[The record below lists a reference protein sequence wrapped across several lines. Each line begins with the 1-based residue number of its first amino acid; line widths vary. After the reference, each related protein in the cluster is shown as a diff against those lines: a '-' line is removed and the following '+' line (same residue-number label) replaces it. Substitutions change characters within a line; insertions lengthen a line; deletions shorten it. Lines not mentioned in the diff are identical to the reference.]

1 MSVLGNF
8 LKQNFQCYK
17 DIAIKNA
24 DSLQILKEFP
34 KTSIDCIITDPP
46 YFIDGMG
53 NNWNVLKLE
62 KSSKKGKVISNLPIG
77 MKFDIEQGYKFQEFE
92 NKLSKHLYKI
102 LKPGGFYLSF
112 SQPRL
117 YHRMTVAIED
127 CGFEIRDMI
136 VWKRCGQAKAFSQDH
151 FIKKLK
157 VSDKKKQKLLKLFE
171 YKKTPQLMGLHEDI
185 CVAQKPKDGTFIENY
200 IKYKVG
206 LINTKFNS
214 FPSNLL
220 AIEKYEKSEHLT
232 SKPIKLI
239 EQLIILHPVVLAIIF
254 DS

>member
-1 MSVLGNF
+1 MI
-8 LKQNFQCYK
+8 KQK
-17 DIAIKNA
+17 
-24 DSLQILKEFP
+24 
-34 KTSIDCIITDPP
+34 
-46 YFIDGMG
+46 
-53 NNWNVLKLE
+53 
-62 KSSKKGKVISNLPIG
+62 KSKVISNLPAG

-136 VWKRCGQAKAFSQDH
+136 VWKRRGQAKAFSQNH

-157 VSDKKKQKLLKLFE
+157 ISDMKKQKLLKLFE
-171 YKKTPQLMGLHEDI
+171 NKKTPQLMGLHEDI

-206 LINTKFNS
+206 LINTKFNN

-220 AIEKYEKSEHLT
+220 TVEKYEKSEHLT

-239 EQLIILHPVVLAIIF
+239 EQLIRVFTNERAIILDPF
-254 DS
+254 LGSGTTAIACKNTNRRCIGIELSKEYFKLCEKRIKEYRESLFRI